1 MPPTQLVLHLA
12 PNSMTCA
19 DLCHI
24 LVGLD
29 KSQDHTVFVTQ
40 DGFHASNALVRLL
53 FSTDVAVVKRQ

>member
-1 MPPTQLVLHLA
+1 
-12 PNSMTCA
+12 MTCA

-29 KSQDHTVFVTQ
+29 KSQDHTVFITQ